1 MTNLNFKQLDKLF
14 RNDDFPKIESDTRG
28 IRFLKLRSMSRKE
41 AMEEF
46 CALHEINLEGI
57 KSKDYFET
65 VFEDRNITD
74 TQISEYI
81 NSRYQEERAVRATN
95 QEYLVD
101 QLNRL
106 QHFDWGGSFGNSLEK
121 NIVNNYVKKIQS
133 FDKINVEIEGSLL
146 SSMRGYTLNS
156 WYNHWTSIIIEDLF
170 KDHSSVLPTVGLVK
184 KIDFFINDI
193 PFDLKVTYFPE
204 QLLADKLRDSGYGN
218 ELTKLKQACRS
229 LRIFIPDDL
238 NPKELKLHLL
248 NKLRE
253 DHRQEAKSFVKELGD
268 AKKEIIE
275 EAERNPADLKKWFY
289 ENQGEARFDAS
300 NRFFLVLTDEGDMSA
315 SWKLKRNVVFLHE
328 KIHRHLD
335 NLALDIDSLD
345 TEFYW
350 ARDQRNYRCKS
361 DILFLKYNGLLQ

>member
-1 MTNLNFKQLDKLF
+1 MTNLSFKQLDNLF
-14 RNDDFPKIESDTRG
+14 RNDDFPAIENDNQG

-41 AMEEF
+41 TMEAFCIRHSIAM
-46 CALHEINLEGI
+46 EGI
-57 KSKDYFET
+57 KAKDYFEK
-65 VFEDRNITD
+65 VFEENITD
-74 TQISEYI
+74 IQINEYI
-81 NSRYQEERAVRATN
+81 NLKYQAERLGRVDN

-106 QHFDWGGSFGNSLEK
+106 RHFDWGGSFGNSLEK

-133 FDKINVEIEGSLL
+133 FDKINEEIEGILL

-170 KDHSSVLPTVGLVK
+170 KDHISVLPTVGLVK

-204 QLLADKLRDSGYGN
+204 QLLADKLRDNGYGN
-218 ELTKLKQACRS
+218 ELTRLKKVCRVLS
-229 LRIFIPDDL
+229 IFIPDDL
-238 NPKELKLHLL
+238 NPKELKLHLF

-253 DHRQEAKSFVKELGD
+253 DQRQEARSFVKELND
-268 AKKEIIE
+268 AKKEIMKE
-275 EAERNPADLKKWFY
+275 SEKNPAELKKWFY

-300 NRFFLVLTDEGDMSA
+300 NRFFLVLTDESDMSS
-315 SWKLKRNVVFLHE
+315 SWKLKRNIIFLQE
-328 KIHRHLD
+328 KIHLHLD
-335 NLALDIDSLD
+335 NLAMDIESLN

-350 ARDQRNYRCKS
+350 EKDKKSYRCKS
-361 DILFLKYNGLLQ
+361 DILFLKYSGAD